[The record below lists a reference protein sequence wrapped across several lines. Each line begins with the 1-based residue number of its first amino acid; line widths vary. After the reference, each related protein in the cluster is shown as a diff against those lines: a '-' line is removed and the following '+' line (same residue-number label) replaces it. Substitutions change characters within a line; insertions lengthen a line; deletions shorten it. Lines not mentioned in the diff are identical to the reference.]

1 MKRVLIAIENDFKF
15 PDKTLE
21 FIEKFKN
28 ENPEAEV
35 IEMNQFH
42 RFKKEE
48 IYANVMRCT
57 DIVVQTFLVNGSES
71 QFYQMA
77 NLMAKVKEPKNIFMT
92 GATDVND
99 LHQEITLTINEEQI
113 AKISQHSIHFFD
125 WDLNTYLVNFGEEIA
140 TYYKRVSK
148 KAAKALFI
156 EFYKETARQRPT
168 GRKVLVLGCYANGDA
183 FKNLPIGQEVDEL
196 ECVELQSDKS
206 KARGVWIWG
215 NGEPIMLV
223 NDIAAPEYKI
233 VGKLSTEG
241 VLEEIFKSTYVSP
254 KTFNQTEREG
264 LLRYLETID
273 FSDLPNLMCE
283 KLGVERR
290 DNREKIRKIIEEN
303 LVE

>member
-1 MKRVLIAIENDFKF
+1 MKKVLLAIENDYKF

-21 FIEKFKN
+21 FIEKFKS

-42 RFKKEE
+42 SFKKEE

-57 DIVVQTFLVNGSES
+57 DIVVQTFLVNGSDT

-77 NLMAKVKEPKNIFMT
+77 NLMANVKESKNIFMT

-99 LHQEITLTINEEQI
+99 LHREITLTIDETQI
-113 AKISQHSIHFFD
+113 VKISQHSIHFFD
-125 WDLNTYLVNFGEEIA
+125 WDLNIFLVNFDEEIA
-140 TYYKRVSK
+140 IYYKVVSK

-168 GRKVLVLGCYANGDA
+168 GKKVRVLRCYAHGKA
-183 FKNLPIGQEVDEL
+183 FENLPIGQEVEVLD
-196 ECVELQSDKS
+196 CVELQSDKTN
-206 KARGVWIWG
+206 ARGVWIWG

-223 NDIAAPEYKI
+223 NDIAAQEYEV
-233 VGKLSTEG
+233 VGKINTDE
-241 VLEEIFKSTYVSP
+241 VLDEILKATSI
-254 KTFNQTEREG
+254 KAETFTGMEREG
-264 LLRYLETID
+264 LKRYLETID
-273 FSDLPNLMCE
+273 FSDLPNLLCE
-283 KLGVERR
+283 KLSIERR
-290 DNREKIRKIIEEN
+290 GNRQKIRNIIEKN